1 MNSAIAVVGGGPAGM
16 MAACAIAQAG
26 GQAVLYEQNAACGKK
41 LRITGKGRC
50 NVTNDCTP
58 AQVMENITRNRKF
71 LYSALYR
78 FSPAD
83 VMAFFEE
90 QGVPLKTERGRR
102 VFPVSDRAADICA
115 ALERLMARLHCS
127 VIREQVQSVLY
138 DTDNNVCGLRTR
150 SGREYAHGA
159 VIIATGGISYPATGS
174 RGDGHRMAGEAGLH
188 VTPLTGSLV
197 PIVCRESTRD
207 WMGLSPK
214 NVRLT
219 VKRGDKTVFAEQGE
233 MLFTHFG
240 VSGPLVLSASAHM
253 QEGDITDYRMS
264 IGWKPALSEEEL
276 DARLVADM
284 KKYAAKDFINSLGD
298 LLPRAMIPAV
308 VERSGIPPRMKAGAI
323 TREMRGRLLSVLKEF
338 TLTPVA
344 FRPVE
349 EAIVTCG
356 GVDVKEIDPKTM
368 MARRVPGLFF
378 AGEVL
383 DLDAYTGGYNLQ
395 IAWSTGRQAGLGAAQ
410 YILER
415 TIPQVA
421 TPPCP
426 RRCCASPTQGGL

>member
-1 MNSAIAVVGGGPAGM
+1 MSARTENTVAIIGAGPAGM
-16 MAACAIAQAG
+16 MAACAVAEVG

-58 AQVMENITRNRKF
+58 AQVMENVTRNRKF

-78 FSPAD
+78 FSPSD
-83 VMAFFEE
+83 VMEFFEDS
-90 QGVPLKTERGRR
+90 GVPLKTERGRR
-102 VFPVSDRAADICA
+102 VFPVSDRAADVCA
-115 ALERLMARLHCS
+115 ALEHKLKQLHCP
-127 VIREQVQSVLY
+127 VIREQVSGILY
-138 DTDNNVCGLRTR
+138 DAGVVQGIRTR
-150 SGREYAHGA
+150 SGNVYSHRA
-159 VIIATGGISYPATGS
+159 VIVCTGGISYPATGS
-174 RGDGHRMAGEAGLH
+174 KGDGHRMAKEAGLH

-197 PIVCRESTRD
+197 PVVCRENTQE

-219 VKRGDKTVFAEQGE
+219 VYRNDKIVFAEQGE

-253 QEGDITDYRMS
+253 QAGDMHEYRMS
-264 IGWKPALSEEEL
+264 IDWKPALSEAEL
-276 DARLVADM
+276 DARLLGDIQ
-284 KKYAAKDFINSLGD
+284 KYAAKDFINSLGD
-298 LLPRAMIPAV
+298 LLPRVLIPEV
-308 VERSGIPPRMKAGAI
+308 VKRSGIPPRMKTGAI
-323 TREMRGRLLSVLKEF
+323 TKEMRGRLADVLKDF
-338 TLTPVA
+338 TLTPVT

-368 MARRVPGLFF
+368 MAKAVPGLFF

-395 IAWSTGRQAGLGAAQ
+395 IAWSTGRLAGLGAAQ
-410 YILER
+410 YILDGE
-415 TIPQVA
+415 
-421 TPPCP
+421 
-426 RRCCASPTQGGL
+426 